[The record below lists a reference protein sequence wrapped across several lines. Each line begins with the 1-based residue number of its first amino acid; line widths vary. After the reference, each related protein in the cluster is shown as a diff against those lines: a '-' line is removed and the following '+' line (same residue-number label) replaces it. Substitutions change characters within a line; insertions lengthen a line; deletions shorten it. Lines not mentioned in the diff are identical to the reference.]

1 MVCSD
6 RRRGLEPAWPLA
18 NALNFSNPDNRQ
30 FQERRGFGRLLLL
43 HRPASRIWRK
53 IEAQH
58 RPNPPIA
65 ITEEK
70 MDKARRPGA
79 ARFALR
85 WPKNRAELQRRINSD
100 VHLAELCEAYEAAC
114 VATEYWLRS
123 REAAAAAR
131 AEEYRA
137 LAFATEQDILETLS

>member
-1 MVCSD
+1 L
-6 RRRGLEPAWPLA
+6 RRSIGPT
-18 NALNFSNPDNRQ
+18 
-30 FQERRGFGRLLLL
+30 RL
-43 HRPASRIWRK
+43 
-53 IEAQH
+53 
-58 RPNPPIA
+58 IA

-70 MDKARRPGA
+70 MDKARRRGA

-100 VHLAELCEAYEAAC
+100 VHLGELCEAYEAAC